1 MFGRKGQGALEYLLI
16 LAAVLVIAVIVILV
30 AHRISTPAQT
40 SVTVNQDKFDCA
52 KVGIELLNYNE
63 LPQQAS
69 DVSVKYNDI
78 SDTCEQTTT
87 EPDSYDAS
95 CKIHFKDNS
104 EHYLYVN
111 QPNTTSVECYIQVSA

>member
-63 LPQQAS
+63 LPS
-69 DVSVKYNDI
+69 SPNDVSVKYNDLT
-78 SDTCEQTTT
+78 DKCANTRQA
-87 EPDSYDAS
+87 PKDYAAS
-95 CKIHFKDNS
+95 CKIHYKDNT
-104 EHYLYVN
+104 EHLLYVV
-111 QPNTTSVECYIQVSA
+111 QDSTTQITCTIKQK